1 MIDFMVL
8 ALPRSGTA
16 WIANLLTT
24 DTSLCIHEAF
34 MDHSINDLDT
44 RSYDG
49 MLGIAET
56 SAFTKVD
63 EINQHSAKK
72 LIIDRPFDDI
82 NNSIAE
88 LGFKA
93 MPSYLAD
100 LMIQL
105 KGYRIAFKDLFNYD
119 IMAEAYYYLL
129 RKELNQERHR
139 MLCQMNIE
147 NTVAI
152 ERVRGLV

>member
-1 MIDFMVL
+1 MIDFMIL

-16 WIANLLTT
+16 WVANLLTT

-34 MDHSINDLDT
+34 MDHSIDDLDN

-56 SAFTKVD
+56 SAFIRVD
-63 EINQHSAKK
+63 ELNLHSAKK
-72 LIIDRPFDDI
+72 LIIDRPFDEI
-82 NNSIAE
+82 NNSIVK

-93 MPSYLAD
+93 MPSYSAD

-105 KGYRIAFKDLFNYD
+105 KGYRIAYKDLFNYD

>member
-16 WIANLLTT
+16 WVANLLTT

-49 MLGIAET
+49 LLGIAET
-56 SAFTKVD
+56 SAFIRVD

-72 LIIDRPFDDI
+72 LVIDRPFDEI
-82 NNSIAE
+82 YKSIVE

-93 MPSYLAD
+93 MPSYSAD

-105 KGYRIAFKDLFNYD
+105 KGYRIAYKDLFNYE
-119 IMAEAYYYLL
+119 IMSEAYYYLL
-129 RKELNQERHR
+129 RKELNQERHK
-139 MLCQMNIE
+139 MLCQMNIQ
-147 NTVAI
+147 NTAAI
-152 ERVRGLV
+152 ERVRGIV

>member
-16 WIANLLTT
+16 WVANLLTT

-34 MDHSINDLDT
+34 MDHSIDDLDT

-56 SAFTKVD
+56 SAFIRAD
-63 EINQHSAKK
+63 ELNLHSAKK
-72 LIIDRPFDDI
+72 LIIDRPFDEI
-82 NNSIAE
+82 NNSIVK

-93 MPSYLAD
+93 MPSYSAD
-100 LMIQL
+100 LMIRL
-105 KGYRIAFKDLFNYD
+105 KAYRIAYKDLFNYD

-129 RKELNQERHR
+129 RKELNQERHK

-147 NTVAI
+147 DTVAI

>member
-16 WIANLLTT
+16 WAANLLTT

-34 MDHSINDLDT
+34 MDHSIDDLDT

-56 SAFTKVD
+56 SAFIRVD
-63 EINQHSAKK
+63 ELNLHSAKK
-72 LIIDRPFDDI
+72 LIIDRPFDEI
-82 NNSIAE
+82 NKSIAE

-93 MPSYLAD
+93 MPSYSAD

-105 KGYRIAFKDLFNYD
+105 KGYRIAYKDLFNYE
-119 IMAEAYYYLL
+119 IMSEAYYYLL
-129 RKELNQERHR
+129 RKELNQKRHK
-139 MLCQMNIE
+139 MLCQMNIQ
-147 NTVAI
+147 NTAAI
-152 ERVRGLV
+152 ERVRGIV

>member
-16 WIANLLTT
+16 WVSNLLTT

-34 MDHSINDLDT
+34 MDHSINDLDNLA
-44 RSYDG
+44 YDG

-72 LIIDRPFDDI
+72 LVIERPL
-82 NNSIAE
+82 NEVNESIAK

-93 MPSYLAD
+93 MPSYSAD

-105 KGYRIAFKDLFNYD
+105 KGYRIAYKDLFNYE
-119 IMAEAYYYLL
+119 IMSEAYYYLL
-129 RKELNQERHR
+129 RKELNQERHK
-139 MLCQMNIE
+139 MLCQMNIQ
-147 NTVAI
+147 NTAAI
-152 ERVRGLV
+152 ERVRGIV

>member
-24 DTSLCIHEAF
+24 DSSLCIHEAF
-34 MDHSINDLDT
+34 MDISIDDLDN
-44 RSYDG
+44 RPYDG

-72 LIIDRPFDDI
+72 LVIERPL
-82 NNSIAE
+82 NEVNESIAE

-93 MPSYLAD
+93 MPSYSAD

-105 KGYRIAFKDLFNYD
+105 KGYRIAYKDLFNYE
-119 IMAEAYYYLL
+119 IMSEAYYYLL
-129 RKELNQERHR
+129 RKELNQERHK
-139 MLCQMNIE
+139 MLCQMNIQ
-147 NTVAI
+147 NTAAI
-152 ERVRGLV
+152 ERVRGIV

>member
-16 WIANLLTT
+16 WVANLLTT

-34 MDHSINDLDT
+34 MDHSINDLDN
-44 RSYDG
+44 RSYNG

-56 SAFTKVD
+56 SAFIKVD
-63 EINQHSAKK
+63 ELNLHSAKK
-72 LIIDRPFDDI
+72 LVIERPF
-82 NNSIAE
+82 NEVNESIAK

-93 MPSYLAD
+93 MPSYSD
-100 LMIQL
+100 DFMIQL

>member
-16 WIANLLTT
+16 WVSNLLTT

-34 MDHSINDLDT
+34 MDHSINDLDA

-72 LIIDRPFDDI
+72 LVIERPL
-82 NNSIAE
+82 NEVNESIAK

-93 MPSYLAD
+93 MPSYSAD

-105 KGYRIAFKDLFNYD
+105 KGYRIAYKDLFNYE

-129 RKELNQERHR
+129 RKELNQERHK
-139 MLCQMNIE
+139 MLCQMNIQ
-147 NTVAI
+147 NTAAI
-152 ERVRGLV
+152 ERVRGIV

>member
-16 WIANLLTT
+16 WVANLLTT

-34 MDHSINDLDT
+34 MDHSINDLDN
-44 RSYDG
+44 RSYNG
-49 MLGIAET
+49 LLGIAET

-72 LIIDRPFDDI
+72 LVIERPF
-82 NNSIAE
+82 NEVNESIVR

-93 MPSYLAD
+93 MPSYSAD

-105 KGYRIAFKDLFNYD
+105 KGYRIAYKDLFNYE

>member
-1 MIDFMVL
+1 MVL

-16 WIANLLTT
+16 WVANLLTT

-44 RSYDG
+44 RPYDG

-56 SAFTKVD
+56 SAFSRAD
-63 EINQHSAKK
+63 ELNLHSAKK
-72 LIIDRPFDDI
+72 LIIDRPFDEI
-82 NNSIAE
+82 NKSIAE

-93 MPSYLAD
+93 MPSYSAD

-105 KGYRIAFKDLFNYD
+105 KGYRIAYKDLFNYE
-119 IMAEAYYYLL
+119 IMSEAYYYLL
-129 RKELNQERHR
+129 RKELNQERHK
-139 MLCQMNIE
+139 MLCQMNIQ
-147 NTVAI
+147 NTAAI
-152 ERVRGLV
+152 ERVRGIV

>member
-16 WIANLLTT
+16 WVANLLTT

-34 MDHSINDLDT
+34 MDHSIDDLDN

-72 LIIDRPFDDI
+72 LVIERPL
-82 NNSIAE
+82 NEVNESIAE
-88 LGFKA
+88 LGFKT
-93 MPSYLAD
+93 MLSYD

-139 MLCQMNIE
+139 MLCQMNIQ
-147 NTVAI
+147 NTAAI
-152 ERVRGLV
+152 ERVRGIV

>member
-16 WIANLLTT
+16 WVANLLTT
-24 DTSLCIHEAF
+24 DSSLCIHEAF

-44 RSYDG
+44 RPHDG

-72 LIIDRPFDDI
+72 LVIERPF
-82 NNSIAE
+82 NEVNESIAK

-93 MPSYLAD
+93 MPLYSDD

>member
-1 MIDFMVL
+1 MLDFMVL

-16 WIANLLTT
+16 WVANLLTT

-34 MDHSINDLDT
+34 MDNSINDLDT

-72 LIIDRPFDDI
+72 LVIERPF
-82 NNSIAE
+82 NEVNESIAK

-93 MPSYLAD
+93 MPSYSDD

>member
-16 WIANLLTT
+16 WAANLLTT

-34 MDHSINDLDT
+34 IDHSINDLDI
-44 RSYDG
+44 RPYDG

-56 SAFTKVD
+56 SAFIRVD
-63 EINQHSAKK
+63 ELNLHSAKK
-72 LIIDRPFDDI
+72 LIIDRPFDEI
-82 NNSIAE
+82 NKSIAE

-93 MPSYLAD
+93 MPSYSAD

-139 MLCQMNIE
+139 MLCQMNIQ
-147 NTVAI
+147 NTAAI
-152 ERVRGLV
+152 ERVRGIV

>member
-8 ALPRSGTA
+8 GLPRSGTA
-16 WIANLLTT
+16 WASNLLTT

-34 MDHSINDLDT
+34 MNHSIDDLNNQ
-44 RSYDG
+44 SYDG
-49 MLGIAET
+49 LLGIAET

-72 LIIDRPFDDI
+72 LVIERPF
-82 NNSIAE
+82 NEVNESIVR

-93 MPSYLAD
+93 LPTYSDD

-105 KGYRIAFKDLFNYD
+105 KGYRIVFKDLFNYD

-139 MLCQMNIE
+139 ILCQMNIE

>member
-16 WIANLLTT
+16 WVANLLTT

-44 RSYDG
+44 RPYDG

-56 SAFTKVD
+56 SAFIRVD
-63 EINQHSAKK
+63 ELNLHSAKK

-82 NNSIAE
+82 NKSIAE

-93 MPSYLAD
+93 MPSYSAD

-105 KGYRIAFKDLFNYD
+105 KGYRIAYKDLFNYE
-119 IMAEAYYYLL
+119 IMSEAYYYLL

>member
-16 WIANLLTT
+16 WVSNLLTT

-34 MDHSINDLDT
+34 MDNSINDLDT

-72 LIIDRPFDDI
+72 LVIERPL
-82 NNSIAE
+82 NEVNESIAE

-93 MPSYLAD
+93 MPSYSAD

-105 KGYRIAFKDLFNYD
+105 KGYRIAYKDLFNYE
-119 IMAEAYYYLL
+119 IMSEAYYYLL

>member
-16 WIANLLTT
+16 WVANLLTT

-34 MDHSINDLDT
+34 MDHSINDLDN
-44 RSYDG
+44 RSYNG

-56 SAFTKVD
+56 SAFIKVD
-63 EINQHSAKK
+63 ELNLHSAKK
-72 LIIDRPFDDI
+72 LVIERPF
-82 NNSIAE
+82 NEVNESIAK

-93 MPSYLAD
+93 MPSYSDD

>member
-1 MIDFMVL
+1 MVL

-16 WIANLLTT
+16 WVANLLTT
-24 DTSLCIHEAF
+24 DTTLCIHEAF
-34 MDHSINDLDT
+34 MDHSINDLDN

-72 LIIDRPFDDI
+72 LVIDRPFDEI
-82 NNSIAE
+82 NKSIAE

-93 MPSYLAD
+93 MPSYSAD

-105 KGYRIAFKDLFNYD
+105 KGYRIAYKDLFNYE
-119 IMAEAYYYLL
+119 IMSEAYYYLL
-129 RKELNQERHR
+129 RKELNQERHK
-139 MLCQMNIE
+139 MLCQMNIQ
-147 NTVAI
+147 NTAAI
-152 ERVRGLV
+152 ERVRGIV

>member
-16 WIANLLTT
+16 WVANLLTT

-34 MDHSINDLDT
+34 MDHSIDDLDT

-49 MLGIAET
+49 LLGIAET
-56 SAFTKVD
+56 SAFIRVD
-63 EINQHSAKK
+63 ELNLHSAKK
-72 LIIDRPFDDI
+72 LIIDRPFDEI
-82 NNSIAE
+82 NNSIVK

-93 MPSYLAD
+93 MPSYSAD

-105 KGYRIAFKDLFNYD
+105 KGYRIAYKDLFNYE
-119 IMAEAYYYLL
+119 IMSEAYYYLL
-129 RKELNQERHR
+129 RKELNQERHK
-139 MLCQMNIE
+139 MLCQMNIQ
-147 NTVAI
+147 NTAAI
-152 ERVRGLV
+152 ERVRGIV

>member
-16 WIANLLTT
+16 WVANLLTT

-34 MDHSINDLDT
+34 MDHSINDLDNL
-44 RSYDG
+44 SYDG

-72 LIIDRPFDDI
+72 LVIERPL
-82 NNSIAE
+82 NEVNESIAK

-93 MPSYLAD
+93 MPSYSDD

-129 RKELNQERHR
+129 RKELNQERHK
-139 MLCQMNIE
+139 MLCQMNIQ
-147 NTVAI
+147 NTAAI
-152 ERVRGLV
+152 ERVRGIV

>member
-16 WIANLLTT
+16 WVANLLTT

-34 MDHSINDLDT
+34 MDHSIDDLDT

-49 MLGIAET
+49 LLGIAET
-56 SAFTKVD
+56 SAFIRVD
-63 EINQHSAKK
+63 ELNLHSAKK
-72 LIIDRPFDDI
+72 LIIDRPFDEI
-82 NNSIAE
+82 NNSIVK

-93 MPSYLAD
+93 MPSYSAD

-105 KGYRIAFKDLFNYD
+105 KGCRIAYKDLFNYE
-119 IMAEAYYYLL
+119 IMSEAYYYLL
-129 RKELNQERHR
+129 RKELNQERHK

-147 NTVAI
+147 NTAAI

>member
-16 WIANLLTT
+16 WVSNLLTT

-34 MDHSINDLDT
+34 MDHSINDLDNLA
-44 RSYDG
+44 YDG

-72 LIIDRPFDDI
+72 LVIERPL
-82 NNSIAE
+82 NEVNESIAK

-93 MPSYLAD
+93 MPSYSAD

-105 KGYRIAFKDLFNYD
+105 KGYRIAYKDLFNYE

-129 RKELNQERHR
+129 RKELNQERHK
-139 MLCQMNIE
+139 MLCQMNIQ
-147 NTVAI
+147 NTAAI
-152 ERVRGLV
+152 ERVRGIV